1 MRTYTFI
8 SIAGVFH
15 VSFFSSQ
22 EVIISTWR
30 SGENSLPFQSKP
42 LPRAAHPPSSCRLW
56 GWTSKQTLNPHT
68 TPFFIWFQGKSK
80 KCDQRM
86 ALMKRTLFPLC
97 SKSLA
102 AWLCVYVM
110 FVLCCHLNTVP
121 PPPALFCKVHSEK
134 RLSTSKEIPSKT
146 SPTKWN
152 QTRLKSV
159 IKYI

>member
-22 EVIISTWR
+22 EVIVSTWR

-102 AWLCVYVM
+102 AWLCLCHVCPLLSLKHCPPSTGA
-110 FVLCCHLNTVP
+110 VLQG
-121 PPPALFCKVHSEK
+121 ALRKEAFHFKGDSQQKFPNKVESD
-134 RLSTSKEIPSKT
+134 PS
-146 SPTKWN
+146 
-152 QTRLKSV
+152 
-159 IKYI
+159 